1 MLGLHKRASDF
12 KVHYDTVVISV
23 PVSTLKWVS
32 TLCSFS
38 VTVKGK
44 VFSEF
49 KTPRNAVSRLSSSA
63 LHGCYRLSETLG
75 AEVTFSVV
83 TSSCLDWTSSPL
95 RWYFPQCLHW
105 SWLSTAL
112 HLFLLFLLCVMWM
125 IHVKWVIHVFY
136 FIYFLWLT
144 SSLFISV
151 QVLPGEYIKH
161 YKVIA

>member
-12 KVHYDTVVISV
+12 KVYFDTVVTSV
-23 PVSTLKWVS
+23 PVSTLKWAS

-38 VTVKGK
+38 VTVKGE

-49 KTPRNAVSRLSSSA
+49 KTPRNAVSRLSSS
-63 LHGCYRLSETLG
+63 
-75 AEVTFSVV
+75 
-83 TSSCLDWTSSPL
+83 
-95 RWYFPQCLHW
+95 
-105 SWLSTAL
+105 
-112 HLFLLFLLCVMWM
+112 
-125 IHVKWVIHVFY
+125 HVFY

-151 QVLPGEYIKH
+151 QVLPGECSKQ